1 MSTSTSPTSTDITV
15 LILAEHDEFRAR
27 FTDLMDL
34 RDFGPTS
41 ECETRWDIVSD
52 LLEVHAKAEEEIFY
66 PVLLKRGSDK
76 ASDETVDAVGDHNQ
90 IRDAIALA
98 GQSEVGS
105 DWWWAAVQSCRDAND
120 EHLAEEERDVL
131 PDFREH
137 TSEQLR
143 SELGETWL
151 KFHADH
157 QAAQGISTADVN
169 PEGYVQANS

>member
-1 MSTSTSPTSTDITV
+1 MSTSTSTTSNDITE
-15 LILAEHDEFRAR
+15 LIVAEHDEFRAR
-27 FTDLMDL
+27 FTDLMEL

-41 ECETRWDIVSD
+41 ECVTRWDVVSD
-52 LLEVHAKAEEEIFY
+52 LLEVHAKAEEEILY
-66 PVLLKRGSDK
+66 PVLLKRGGDE
-76 ASDETVDAVGDHNQ
+76 APDETIDAVGDHNQ

-98 GQSEVGS
+98 GQSEAGS
-105 DWWWAAVQSCRDAND
+105 DWWWTAVQSCRDAND

-131 PDFREH
+131 PDFRKH

-157 QAAQGISTADVN
+157 QAAQGISTADVD
-169 PEGYVQANS
+169 PQEYVQENS